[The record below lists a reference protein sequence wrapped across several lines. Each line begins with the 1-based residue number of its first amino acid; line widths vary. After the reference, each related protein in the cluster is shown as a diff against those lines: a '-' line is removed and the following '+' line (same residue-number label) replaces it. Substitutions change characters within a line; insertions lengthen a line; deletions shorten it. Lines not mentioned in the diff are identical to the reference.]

1 VVWTDATFSCTLADA
16 DGNFVAQ
23 VVKDGSTRLWAA
35 FDMARVNSTGTGPLR
50 VAGRFPD
57 AATAKAF
64 VEKAIEGNKWQAQ
77 GEGGRRASH
86 DPGEAA

>member
-1 VVWTDATFSCTLADA
+1 MVWTDATFSCTLADA

-35 FDMARVNSTGTGPLR
+35 FDMARLNRYGTGPLR
-50 VAGRFPD
+50 VAGGFPD

-64 VEKAIEGNKWQAQ
+64 VDERIADKEWGPECS
-77 GEGGRRASH
+77 G
-86 DPGEAA
+86 